1 LQNITRNS
9 QSSIYLNI
17 YSNGVLTPADSGI
30 VRATVYDADSNAVA
44 LTGYSNIS
52 ATAGDTAGEYSIF
65 LNQNITNT
73 NRVLEVVWS
82 YTLNGVTGT
91 QTDYYKVETTYADIN
106 EIIDFLGLGSTPSD
120 MNYYDPNE
128 IQSAEK
134 LARTIIDGYTMQTFG
149 RYYGSQE
156 QVGIGSDSVELI
168 EKMITLKKV
177 YENGLLV
184 VDNTVTP
191 ALNSFGFEVEISPT
205 GKAIRIVNP
214 GWDVRYDNQVDPTIM
229 YYGKFRDQSR
239 YKFEGDIGYKY
250 VPEDIKIAAML
261 LVNDII
267 SNDFNW
273 RNKYLKRV
281 DLSEISFE
289 MAGGAFNG
297 TGNIAVDNILDTYR
311 NLNIVVI

>member
-1 LQNITRNS
+1 MQNITRGS
-9 QSSIYLNI
+9 QENIHLNI
-17 YSNGVLTPADSGI
+17 YSDGILTPADSAPRVSI
-30 VRATVYDADSNAVA
+30 YDADNNVSAIS
-44 LTGYSNIS
+44 GYSNIT
-52 ATAGDTAGEYSIF
+52 ATAGDTAGEYLVF
-65 LNQNITNT
+65 LNQNITGS

-82 YTLNGVTGT
+82 YNLNGIAGI
-91 QTDYYKVETTYADIN
+91 QTDYYKVETTYADPS
-106 EIIDFLGLGSTPSD
+106 EIIDFLGFGSTSSD
-120 MNYYDPNE
+120 INYYDPKE
-128 IQSAEK
+128 LQSAEK

-156 QVGIGSDSVELI
+156 QVGIGSDSIQLT
-168 EKMITLKKV
+168 EKMINLKKV

-191 ALNSFGFEVEISPT
+191 AINSFGFEVEISPT

-214 GWDVRYDNQVDPTIM
+214 GWDIRYDNQVDPTIM
-229 YYGKFRDQSR
+229 YYGKFRDQAR

-250 VPEDIKIAAML
+250 VPEDIKMAAML

-273 RNKYLKRV
+273 RNKYLKKV
-281 DLSEISFE
+281 NLSEISFE

-297 TGNIAVDNILDTYR
+297 TGNIAVDNILDLYR